1 MNIVVCLKPI
11 QSVPA
16 DSFNT
21 GYKLSI
27 SIQDRNTLHQAMR
40 IKNSIKGNDC
50 KVIVVAMSRMDA
62 RDCLNQLYEY
72 GVDRVY
78 LLANQKF
85 AGADTIA
92 TAYTLGRFLR
102 SIEYDYVLTGF
113 QSGDSETGLV
123 PPALAEELGIKCMTN
138 VEINGVLSD
147 TGLEIRRYYENSI
160 VSVNLKEPAVL
171 SICFMEEEVKRP
183 CFHDILDNANE
194 ISVVTTFDYDET
206 RVGTSG
212 SKTKVESIKNR
223 AVKSRRGMVCGFEQG
238 MSVLRDCIYEA
249 QADKQVKR

>member
-11 QSVPA
+11 QSMFV

-27 SIQDRNTLHQAMR
+27 SAQDRNTLHQAMR
-40 IKNSIKGNDC
+40 IKNSKKDDDC
-50 KVIVVAMSRMDA
+50 KVIVVAMSRMA
-62 RDCLNQLYEY
+62 AKDCLQQLYEY

-78 LLANQKF
+78 LLTNQKF

-92 TAYTLGRFLR
+92 TAYTLGQFLR
-102 SIEYDYVLTGF
+102 SLEYDYVLTGF

-138 VEINGVLSD
+138 VDIDSILSD
-147 TGLEIRRYYENSI
+147 TGLAIRRYYENSI
-160 VSVNLKEPAVL
+160 VPVNLKEPAVL
-171 SICFMEEEVKRP
+171 SIHFMGEDVKRP
-183 CFHDILDNANE
+183 CFHDILENASE

-212 SKTKVESIKNR
+212 SKTKVESIKSR

-238 MSVLRDCIYEA
+238 MSVLQDCIYEA
-249 QADKQVKR
+249 QADK